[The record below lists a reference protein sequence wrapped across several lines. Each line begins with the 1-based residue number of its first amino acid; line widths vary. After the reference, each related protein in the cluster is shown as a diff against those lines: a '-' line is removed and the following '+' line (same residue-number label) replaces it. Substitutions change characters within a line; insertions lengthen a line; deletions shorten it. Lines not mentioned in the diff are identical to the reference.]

1 VSNVR
6 DEPKRDLFLEV
17 LRSFGQARLMV
28 TVTSMLPAV
37 WPGDI
42 LTVHRQDMEDILPGE
57 IVLCAR
63 DGSFSAH
70 RVVRMIQN
78 LDCALVITRGDRLL
92 RTDPPVSA
100 GELLGQV
107 TAIERG
113 NRSIVPRM
121 TFWGQIAS
129 WILCRSELCTRVLL
143 RLRAFRRNSPKR
155 EALWAS

>member
-1 VSNVR
+1 MR
-6 DEPKRDLFLEV
+6 DELKRDLFVEV

-28 TVTSMLPAV
+28 TGTSVLPAV

-42 LTVHRQDMEDILPGE
+42 LTVHHRDMEDILPGQ

-63 DGSFSAH
+63 DGGFSAH

-78 LDCALVITRGDRLL
+78 RDCAFVITRGDRLV

-100 GELLGQV
+100 GELLGRV
-107 TAIERG
+107 TVIERG
-113 NRSIVPRM
+113 NRSIVPRGP
-121 TFWGQIAS
+121 FWGQIAS
-129 WILCRSELCTRVLL
+129 WILCRSELCTRLLL
-143 RLRAFRRNSPKR
+143 RLRSLRRNSPKR

>member
-1 VSNVR
+1 VR
-6 DEPKRDLFLEV
+6 DELKRDLFVEV

-28 TVTSMLPAV
+28 TGTSVLPAV

-42 LTVHRQDMEDILPGE
+42 LTVHHRDMEDILPGQ

-63 DGSFSAH
+63 DGGFSAH

-78 LDCALVITRGDRLL
+78 RDCAFVITRGDRLV

-100 GELLGQV
+100 GELLGRV
-107 TAIERG
+107 TVIERG
-113 NRSIVPRM
+113 NRSIVPRGP
-121 TFWGQIAS
+121 FWGQIAS
-129 WILCRSELCTRVLL
+129 WILCRSELCTRLLL
-143 RLRAFRRNSPKR
+143 RLRSLRRNSPKR